1 MDSREAGGG
10 WAGLAWG
17 KVDRG
22 GGGGRWRLGQTGPD
36 WARRGDPAELVFS
49 ACDAG
54 LGRLTHMVLCSV
66 PAPCLNPYAAGG
78 KVPPLPPPSIPTLF
92 QHTHPLPTLCQ
103 ATREVLGG
111 KALKACTSL
120 LPLNPSEL
128 LSPLSLQSATPAS
141 VLRPRPSSPPLHLPP
156 PLPLHLFISL
166 WHPIIDELINC

>member
-1 MDSREAGGG
+1 MEAGSD
-10 WAGLAWG
+10 WA
-17 KVDRG
+17 
-22 GGGGRWRLGQTGPD
+22 RLGQTGPGS
-36 WARRGDPAELVFS
+36 RGDPAELVFR

-66 PAPCLNPYAAGG
+66 SAPCLNPYAAGG
-78 KVPPLPPPSIPTLF
+78 KVPPPPPPCSST
-92 QHTHPLPTLCQ
+92 HTLPTLCQ

-111 KALKACTSL
+111 KAPKACTSL

-141 VLRPRPSSPPLHLPP
+141 VLRPRPSSPPLRLAPP
-156 PLPLHLFISL
+156 PLHLFISL